1 MNTNRLATS
10 YILCVVWFFGL
21 AGLQRLYNGKIGTGL
36 LWLLTWGFFGVGQFV
51 DLFMIP
57 SMVEEH
63 DIKLRAK
70 AGLSPN
76 GVPLTKPVI
85 ALTATNRAYDKLM
98 KKLLKAAHNHGGAI
112 SVTQAVMDTGASF
125 AEVEAVLKEMAKS
138 GYVMVG
144 NHPKTGAVIYHF
156 LEL

>member
-10 YILCVVWFFGL
+10 YILCAVWVFGL

-36 LWLLTWGFFGVGQFV
+36 LYLLTWGVFGIGQFV

-63 DIKLRAK
+63 DLKLKAK
-70 AGLSPN
+70 LGVSPN
-76 GVPLTKPVI
+76 GVPLSRPTT
-85 ALTATNRAYDKLM
+85 TAVNHPAYDKLM
-98 KKLLKAAHNHGGAI
+98 VKLLKAARDRGGNI

-125 AEVEAVLKEMAKS
+125 TEVEAVLKQMVKS
-138 GYVMVG
+138 GYVQPN
-144 NHPKTGAVIYHF
+144 NHPTTGAVIYHF

>member
-10 YILCVVWFFGL
+10 YILCVVWLFGL
-21 AGLQRLYNGKIGTGL
+21 AGLQRLYNGKIGTSL
-36 LWLLTWGFFGVGQFV
+36 LWLLTWVFFCVGQFV

-57 SMVEEH
+57 TMVEEH

-70 AGLSPN
+70 ASLSPN
-76 GVPLTKPVI
+76 GVPLTGSAI
-85 ALTATNRAYDKLM
+85 ALTATSPAYNKLM
-98 KKLLKAAHNHGGAI
+98 KKLLTSAHKHGGTI
-112 SVTQAVMDTGASF
+112 SVTQAVMDTGASL
-125 AEVEAVLKEMAKS
+125 AEVEAILKQMVKS